1 MKAIIRALRV
11 LTARTGILQR
21 QGTFVVTLS
30 LLLSFGS
37 SLTQA
42 ETAEETR
49 GIEEVV
55 VTAQKREQSIMDAAI
70 DVTAFSGEQ
79 LTAAG
84 IDDVFGIAKA
94 IPGLTIQNTGSN
106 PQLFMRGVGTR
117 ISGTGLDSGV
127 AVYVDDRFVTRQ
139 SGQVFDIY
147 DVERV
152 EVLKGPQGVLFGRNA
167 TGGAIRIITKEVS
180 DELEG
185 EVSFGYGSENFQT
198 ARGFINVPVTDNFG
212 LRVSAQTRQRDA
224 FKENIISNAEDFD
237 DLDSESM
244 RVKARWD
251 ISDNSV
257 LKFSY
262 DRSKATDLS
271 NSGAVSLDRGNN
283 RGLSLGGITTT
294 ERDKIASSL
303 GTAEGYGS
311 PKIESDSFQL
321 RFETSLSDSLDL
333 TAFVTYLD
341 YSSSKPGD
349 YDATSFPDIEVPYAL
364 SETSDIGG
372 GFELSSNSDGPLSWV
387 VGANFFEGDAESD
400 YDLRVGPV
408 GGGNLPVSVGFAEYK
423 NTSHGAF
430 GSFDYDF
437 SDRWTLTLG
446 GRYSYEKK
454 ENDLFKSSIGVLTF
468 GAVPASDSE
477 TWNEFTPKVTLTYN
491 LDNGIVYGTFAS
503 GFKSG
508 GFNHPLVVGAV
519 IEPETIDMIE
529 VGYKADLTDSLRLT
543 SALFVYSYKDL
554 QVTKAAGDN
563 ASVSTENAT
572 DSDIRGL
579 DVDLTWAATDNLTFK
594 INAEYLDTEYKDY
607 DTAGRAPNTV
617 LTGDPAAIGYGF
629 VFFNAKGQEM
639 LRAPEL
645 AVYAAV
651 QYDAP
656 ISLGGQQGNLSLNMN
671 YAWKDDYIFD
681 FEVDPS
687 VDVTQDAH
695 GILNSRVTLTI
706 DKVTLSVW
714 GKNLTDE
721 KYFFDKVVAATNNRG
736 NYGHPRTFG
745 VDFAFRF

>member
-1 MKAIIRALRV
+1 
-11 LTARTGILQR
+11 
-21 QGTFVVTLS
+21 
-30 LLLSFGS
+30 
-37 SLTQA
+37 
-42 ETAEETR
+42 
-49 GIEEVV
+49 
-55 VTAQKREQSIMDAAI
+55 MDAAI

-79 LTAAG
+79 LTEAG

>member
-1 MKAIIRALRV
+1 MLATRTRV
-11 LTARTGILQR
+11 LQR
-21 QGTFVVTLS
+21 SGTFAITLILS
-30 LLLSFGS
+30 LSFW
-37 SLTQA
+37 SLTTQA
-42 ETAEETR
+42 ETEKQGR

-55 VTAQKREQSIMDAAI
+55 VTAQKREQSLMDAAI

-79 LTAAG
+79 LTKAG

-139 SGQVFDIY
+139 SGQVFDIH

-185 EVSFGYGSENFQT
+185 ELSVGFGSDSFQVAKGVV
-198 ARGFINVPVTDNFG
+198 NVPLTDNFG
-212 LRVSAQTRQRDA
+212 IRVSAQTRERDA
-224 FKENIISNAEDFD
+224 FKKNIVPGAEDFD
-237 DLDSESM
+237 DLDAQSL
-244 RVKARWD
+244 RVKARWN
-251 ISDNSV
+251 ISDNAT

-271 NSGAVSLDRGNN
+271 NSGAVSLDRGNS

-294 ERDKIASSL
+294 DRDKIASSL
-303 GTAEGYGS
+303 GTDPGYGS

-321 RFETSLSDSLDL
+321 RLETSLSDSLDL
-333 TAFVTYLD
+333 TAFITYLD

-349 YDATSFPDIEVPYAL
+349 YDATSFRDIEVPYAL
-364 SETSDIGG
+364 SESNDIGG

-423 NTSHGAF
+423 NTSYGAF

-437 SDRWTLTLG
+437 NDKWTLTLG

-454 ENDLFKSSIGVLTF
+454 ENDLFTSSIGVLTF
-468 GAVPASDSE
+468 SPVPASDSE
-477 TWNEFTPKVTLTYN
+477 TWNEFTPKVTLTYD
-491 LDNGIVYGTFAS
+491 LGNGIVYGTFAS

-508 GFNHPLVVGAV
+508 GFNHPLRVGAV

-594 INAEYLDTEYKDY
+594 INAEYLDTEYEDY
-607 DTAGRAPNTV
+607 ETAGRAPNTV

-639 LRAPEL
+639 LRSPEL

-651 QYDAP
+651 QYDST
-656 ISLGGQQGNLSLNMN
+656 INLGGREGNLSLNMN
-671 YAWKDDYIFD
+671 YAWKDDYVFD
-681 FEVDPS
+681 FEVDPLI
-687 VDVTQDAH
+687 DVTQDAH
-695 GILNSRVTLTI
+695 GILNTRATLTV
-706 DKVTLSVW
+706 DNMTFSVW

-745 VDFAFRF
+745 VDFAYRF

>member
-1 MKAIIRALRV
+1 
-11 LTARTGILQR
+11 
-21 QGTFVVTLS
+21 
-30 LLLSFGS
+30 
-37 SLTQA
+37 
-42 ETAEETR
+42 
-49 GIEEVV
+49 
-55 VTAQKREQSIMDAAI
+55 
-70 DVTAFSGEQ
+70 
-79 LTAAG
+79 
-84 IDDVFGIAKA
+84 
-94 IPGLTIQNTGSN
+94 
-106 PQLFMRGVGTR
+106 MRGVGTR

-185 EVSFGYGSENFQT
+185 EVSFGYGSDSFQM

-237 DLDSESM
+237 DLDAESM

-251 ISDNSV
+251 ISDNST

-271 NSGAVSLDRGNN
+271 NSGAVSLDRGNS

-294 ERDKIASSL
+294 DRDKIASSL
-303 GTAEGYGS
+303 GTDPGYGS
-311 PKIESDSFQL
+311 PKIKSDSFQL
-321 RFETSLSDSLDL
+321 RFETSLSDGLDL
-333 TAFVTYLD
+333 TAFVNYLD
-341 YSSSKPGD
+341 FSSSKPGD
-349 YDATSFPDIEVPYAL
+349 FDGTSFRDIEVPYGLAE
-364 SETSDIGG
+364 SKDIGG

-423 NTSHGAF
+423 NSSYGAF
-430 GSFDYDF
+430 GSFDYNLN
-437 SDRWTLTLG
+437 DRWTLTLG

-454 ENDLFKSSIGVLTF
+454 ENDLFTSSIGVLTF
-468 GAVPASDSE
+468 SPVPASDSE

-508 GFNHPLVVGAV
+508 GFNHPLRVGAV

-572 DSDIRGL
+572 DSDIRGI
-579 DVDLTWAATDNLTFK
+579 DVDLTWAATEKLTLK
-594 INAEYLDTEYKDY
+594 INAEYLDTEYEDY

-639 LRAPEL
+639 LRSPEL
-645 AVYAAV
+645 AIYAAV
-651 QYDAP
+651 QYDST
-656 ISLGGQQGNLSLNMN
+656 IDLGGREGTLSLNMN

-695 GILNSRVTLTI
+695 GILNSRATLTI

-745 VDFAFRF
+745 VDFALRF

>member
-1 MKAIIRALRV
+1 MLATRTRV
-11 LTARTGILQR
+11 LQR
-21 QGTFVVTLS
+21 SGTFAITLILS
-30 LLLSFGS
+30 LSFW
-37 SLTQA
+37 SLTTQA
-42 ETAEETR
+42 ETEKQGR

-55 VTAQKREQSIMDAAI
+55 VTAQKREQSLMDAAI

-79 LTAAG
+79 LTEAG

-139 SGQVFDIY
+139 SGQVFDIH

-185 EVSFGYGSENFQT
+185 ELSVGFGSDSFQVAKGVV
-198 ARGFINVPVTDNFG
+198 NVPLTDNFG
-212 LRVSAQTRQRDA
+212 IRVSAQTRERDA
-224 FKENIISNAEDFD
+224 FKKNIVPGAEDFD
-237 DLDSESM
+237 DLDAQSL
-244 RVKARWD
+244 RVKARWN
-251 ISDNSV
+251 ISDNAT

-271 NSGAVSLDRGNN
+271 NSGAVSLDRGNS

-294 ERDKIASSL
+294 DRDKIASSL
-303 GTAEGYGS
+303 GTDPGYGS

-321 RFETSLSDSLDL
+321 RLETSLSDSLDL
-333 TAFVTYLD
+333 TAFITYLD

-349 YDATSFPDIEVPYAL
+349 FDGTSFRDIEVPYAL
-364 SETSDIGG
+364 SESNDIGG

-423 NTSHGAF
+423 NTSYGAF
-430 GSFDYDF
+430 GSFDYDLN
-437 SDRWTLTLG
+437 DKLTLTLG

-454 ENDLFKSSIGVLTF
+454 ENDLFTSSIGVLTF
-468 GAVPASDSE
+468 SPVPASDSE
-477 TWNEFTPKVTLTYN
+477 TWNEFTPKVTLTYD
-491 LDNGIVYGTFAS
+491 LGNGIVYGTFAS

-508 GFNHPLVVGAV
+508 GFNHPLRVGAV

-607 DTAGRAPNTV
+607 ETAGRAPNTV
-617 LTGDPAAIGYGF
+617 LTGDPTAIGYGF
-629 VFFNAKGQEM
+629 VFFNAKGEEM
-639 LRAPEL
+639 LRSPKL

-651 QYDAP
+651 QYYSS
-656 ISLGGQQGNLSLNMN
+656 ISIGGREGNLSLNMN
-671 YAWKDDYIFD
+671 YAWKDDYVFD
-681 FEVDPS
+681 FEVDPLI
-687 VDVTQDAH
+687 DVTQDAH
-695 GILNSRVTLTI
+695 GILNTRATLTV
-706 DKVTLSVW
+706 DNMTFSVW

-745 VDFAFRF
+745 VDFAYRF

>member
-1 MKAIIRALRV
+1 MLETRIRV
-11 LTARTGILQR
+11 LQR
-21 QGTFVVTLS
+21 SGTFAITLILS
-30 LLLSFGS
+30 LSFW
-37 SLTQA
+37 SLTTQA
-42 ETAEETR
+42 ETEKQGR

-55 VTAQKREQSIMDAAI
+55 VTAQKREQSLMDAAI

-79 LTAAG
+79 LTEAG

-139 SGQVFDIY
+139 SGQVFDIH

-185 EVSFGYGSENFQT
+185 ELSVGFGSDSFQVAKGVV
-198 ARGFINVPVTDNFG
+198 NVPLTDNFG
-212 LRVSAQTRQRDA
+212 IRVSAQTRERDA
-224 FKENIISNAEDFD
+224 FKKNIVPGAEDFD
-237 DLDSESM
+237 DLDAQSL
-244 RVKARWD
+244 RVKARWN
-251 ISDNSV
+251 ISDNAT

-271 NSGAVSLDRGNN
+271 NSGAVSLDRGNS

-294 ERDKIASSL
+294 DRDKIASSL
-303 GTAEGYGS
+303 GTDPGYGS

-321 RFETSLSDSLDL
+321 RLETSLSDSLDL
-333 TAFVTYLD
+333 TAFITYLD

-349 YDATSFPDIEVPYAL
+349 YDATSFRDIEVPYAL
-364 SETSDIGG
+364 SESNDIGG

-423 NTSHGAF
+423 NTSYGAF
-430 GSFDYDF
+430 GSFDYDLN
-437 SDRWTLTLG
+437 DKLTLTLG

-454 ENDLFKSSIGVLTF
+454 ENDLFTSSIGVLTF
-468 GAVPASDSE
+468 SPVPASDSE
-477 TWNEFTPKVTLTYN
+477 TWNEFTPKVTLTYD
-491 LDNGIVYGTFAS
+491 LGNGIVYGTFAS

-508 GFNHPLVVGAV
+508 GFNHPLRVGAV

-594 INAEYLDTEYKDY
+594 INAEYLDTEYEDY
-607 DTAGRAPNTV
+607 ETAGRAPNTV

-639 LRAPEL
+639 LRSPEL

-651 QYDAP
+651 QYDST
-656 ISLGGQQGNLSLNMN
+656 INLGGREGNLSLNMN
-671 YAWKDDYIFD
+671 YAWKDDYVFD
-681 FEVDPS
+681 FEVDPT

-695 GILNSRVTLTI
+695 GILNTRATLTV
-706 DKVTLSVW
+706 DNMTFSVW

-745 VDFAFRF
+745 VDFAYRF

>member
-1 MKAIIRALRV
+1 MLETRIRV
-11 LTARTGILQR
+11 LQR
-21 QGTFVVTLS
+21 SGTFAITLILS
-30 LLLSFGS
+30 LSFW
-37 SLTQA
+37 SLTTQA
-42 ETAEETR
+42 ETEKQGR

-55 VTAQKREQSIMDAAI
+55 VTAQKREQSLMDAAI

-79 LTAAG
+79 LTKAG

-185 EVSFGYGSENFQT
+185 ELSVGFGSDSFQVAKGVV
-198 ARGFINVPVTDNFG
+198 NVPLTDNFG
-212 LRVSAQTRQRDA
+212 IRVSAQTRERDA
-224 FKENIISNAEDFD
+224 FKKNIVPGAEDFD
-237 DLDSESM
+237 DLDAQSL
-244 RVKARWD
+244 RVKARWN
-251 ISDNSV
+251 ISDNAT

-271 NSGAVSLDRGNN
+271 NSGAVSLDRGNS

-294 ERDKIASSL
+294 DRDKIASSL
-303 GTAEGYGS
+303 GTDPGYGS

-321 RFETSLSDSLDL
+321 RLETGLSDSLDL
-333 TAFVTYLD
+333 TAFITYLD

-349 YDATSFPDIEVPYAL
+349 FDGTSFRDIEVPYAL
-364 SETSDIGG
+364 SESNDIGG

-423 NTSHGAF
+423 NTSYGAF

-437 SDRWTLTLG
+437 NDKWTLTLG

-454 ENDLFKSSIGVLTF
+454 ENDLFTSSIGVLTF
-468 GAVPASDSE
+468 SPVPASDSE
-477 TWNEFTPKVTLTYN
+477 TWNEFTPKVTLTYD
-491 LDNGIVYGTFAS
+491 LGNGIVYGTFAS

-508 GFNHPLVVGAV
+508 GFNHPLRVGAV

-543 SALFVYSYKDL
+543 SALFIYSYKDL

-607 DTAGRAPNTV
+607 ETAGRAPNTV
-617 LTGDPAAIGYGF
+617 LTGDPTAIGYGF
-629 VFFNAKGQEM
+629 VFFNAKGEEM
-639 LRAPEL
+639 LRSPKL

-651 QYDAP
+651 EYYSS
-656 ISLGGQQGNLSLNMN
+656 ISIGGREGNLSLNMN
-671 YAWKDDYIFD
+671 YAWKDDYVFD
-681 FEVDPS
+681 FEVDPLI
-687 VDVTQDAH
+687 DVTQDAH
-695 GILNSRVTLTI
+695 GILNTRATLTV
-706 DKVTLSVW
+706 DNMTFSVW

-745 VDFAFRF
+745 VDFAYRF

>member
-1 MKAIIRALRV
+1 MSATRIRV
-11 LTARTGILQR
+11 LQKSGAFAITLI
-21 QGTFVVTLS
+21 LS
-30 LLLSFGS
+30 LSFW
-37 SLTQA
+37 SLTTQA
-42 ETAEETR
+42 ETEKQGR

-55 VTAQKREQSIMDAAI
+55 VTAQKREQSLMDAAI

-79 LTAAG
+79 LTEAG

-185 EVSFGYGSENFQT
+185 ELSVGFGSDSFQVAKGVV
-198 ARGFINVPVTDNFG
+198 NVPLTDNFG
-212 LRVSAQTRQRDA
+212 IRVSAQTRERDA
-224 FKENIISNAEDFD
+224 FKKNIVPGAEDFD
-237 DLDSESM
+237 DLDAQSL
-244 RVKARWD
+244 RVKARWN
-251 ISDNSV
+251 ISDNAI

-271 NSGAVSLDRGNN
+271 NSGAVSLDRGNS

-294 ERDKIASSL
+294 DRDKIASSL
-303 GTAEGYGS
+303 GTDPGYGS

-321 RFETSLSDSLDL
+321 RLETGLSDSLDL
-333 TAFVTYLD
+333 TAFITYLD

-349 YDATSFPDIEVPYAL
+349 YDATSFRDIEVPYAL
-364 SETSDIGG
+364 SESNDIGG

-423 NTSHGAF
+423 NTSYGAF

-437 SDRWTLTLG
+437 NDKWTLTLG

-454 ENDLFKSSIGVLTF
+454 ENDLFTSSIGVLTF
-468 GAVPASDSE
+468 SPVPASDSE
-477 TWNEFTPKVTLTYN
+477 TWNEFTPKVTLTYD
-491 LDNGIVYGTFAS
+491 LGNGIVYGTFAS

-508 GFNHPLVVGAV
+508 GFNHPLRVGAV

-607 DTAGRAPNTV
+607 ETAGRAPNTV
-617 LTGDPAAIGYGF
+617 LTGDPTAIGYGF
-629 VFFNAKGQEM
+629 VFFNAKGEEM
-639 LRAPEL
+639 LRSPKL

-651 QYDAP
+651 QYYSS
-656 ISLGGQQGNLSLNMN
+656 ISIGGREGNLSLNMN
-671 YAWKDDYIFD
+671 YAWKDDYVFD
-681 FEVDPS
+681 FEVDPLI
-687 VDVTQDAH
+687 DVTQDAH
-695 GILNSRVTLTI
+695 GILNTRATLTV
-706 DKVTLSVW
+706 DNMTFSVW

-745 VDFAFRF
+745 VDFAYRF

>member
-1 MKAIIRALRV
+1 MLATRTRV
-11 LTARTGILQR
+11 LQR
-21 QGTFVVTLS
+21 SGTFAITLILS
-30 LLLSFGS
+30 LSFW
-37 SLTQA
+37 SLTTQA
-42 ETAEETR
+42 ETEKQGR

-55 VTAQKREQSIMDAAI
+55 VTAQKREQSLMDAAI

-79 LTAAG
+79 LTEAG

-185 EVSFGYGSENFQT
+185 ELSVGFGSDSFQVAKGVV
-198 ARGFINVPVTDNFG
+198 NVPLTDNFG
-212 LRVSAQTRQRDA
+212 IRVSAQTRERDA
-224 FKENIISNAEDFD
+224 FKKNIVPGAEDFD
-237 DLDSESM
+237 DLDAQSL
-244 RVKARWD
+244 RVKARWN
-251 ISDNSV
+251 ISDNAT

-271 NSGAVSLDRGNN
+271 NSGAVSLDRGNS

-294 ERDKIASSL
+294 DRDKIASSL
-303 GTAEGYGS
+303 GTDPGYGS

-321 RFETSLSDSLDL
+321 RLETSLSDSLDL
-333 TAFVTYLD
+333 TAFITYLD

-349 YDATSFPDIEVPYAL
+349 FDATSFRDIEVPYAL
-364 SETSDIGG
+364 SESNDIGG

-423 NTSHGAF
+423 NTSYGAF
-430 GSFDYDF
+430 GSFDYDLN
-437 SDRWTLTLG
+437 DKLTLTLG

-454 ENDLFKSSIGVLTF
+454 ENDLFTSSIGVLTF
-468 GAVPASDSE
+468 SPVPASDSE
-477 TWNEFTPKVTLTYN
+477 TWNEFTPKVTLTYD
-491 LDNGIVYGTFAS
+491 LGNGIVYGTFAS

-508 GFNHPLVVGAV
+508 GFNHPLRVGAV

-607 DTAGRAPNTV
+607 ETAGRAPNTV
-617 LTGDPAAIGYGF
+617 LTGDPTAIGYGF
-629 VFFNAKGQEM
+629 VFFNAKGEEM
-639 LRAPEL
+639 LRSPKL

-651 QYDAP
+651 QYYSS
-656 ISLGGQQGNLSLNMN
+656 ISIGGREGNLSLNMN
-671 YAWKDDYIFD
+671 YAWKDDYVFD
-681 FEVDPS
+681 FEVDPLI
-687 VDVTQDAH
+687 DVTQDAH
-695 GILNSRVTLTI
+695 GILNTRATLTV
-706 DKVTLSVW
+706 DNMTFSVW

-745 VDFAFRF
+745 VDFAYRF